1 MRAYP
6 AMLKNYLKIAFKV
19 FLRRKFFTFIS
30 LFAISFT
37 LVVLMVAVAFLDHV
51 FGPNPVESRNDRT
64 LGIYFMEMRTPDKNG
79 TWNGTTGYK
88 FLDRNTRHLPNVEK
102 MAIFSEPK
110 QVVSYRN
117 GEKIPSYLKRT
128 DGEYWE
134 ILTFHFLEGA
144 GYSAEDEKS
153 RNFVAV
159 INAATRQKFF
169 GNETAVGKTIE
180 VDGQNFR
187 VVGVVA
193 NVPFLRQVPFADI
206 WVPISTAKTDTYR
219 NEMMGDFMATYLA
232 RSASD
237 FPAIRDEFKVRL
249 SSVEFPDPKEWN
261 SMNGEMNTYFEAV
274 SRELVGSRN
283 DEGLASRPGRL
294 LAAMIIIA
302 ILFMLLPT
310 VNLININV
318 SRIMERASEIGV
330 RKAFGASSWTLV
342 GQFIVENILL
352 TLVGGLLGFFLS
364 RLALQ
369 FITNSG
375 WFPYAEFYLNYRV
388 FFGGLGLAVIFG
400 LFSGVYPAWKM
411 SRLHPVQ
418 ALKGAVR

>member
-1 MRAYP
+1 
-6 AMLKNYLKIAFKV
+6 MLKNYLKIAFKV

-37 LVVLMVAVAFLDHV
+37 LVVLMVAFAFLDHV
-51 FGPNPVESRNDRT
+51 FGPNPVESRKERT
-64 LGIYFMEMRTPDKNG
+64 LGIYFMEMKTPDKNG

-88 FLDRNTRHLPNVEK
+88 FLNRNTRNLPNVEQ
-102 MAIFSEPK
+102 MAIFSEQK

-117 GEKIPSYLKRT
+117 GEKIQSYLKRT

-134 ILTFHFLEGA
+134 ILSFHFLEGA
-144 GYSAEDEKS
+144 GYSAEDEKN

-159 INAATRQKFF
+159 INEATRQKFF
-169 GNETAVGKTIE
+169 GNESAVGKTIE

-187 VVGVVA
+187 VVGVVE
-193 NVPFLRQVPFADI
+193 NVPFLRNVPFADV

-219 NEMMGDFMATYLA
+219 NELMGDFMATYLA
-232 RSASD
+232 RSAAD

-249 SSVEFPDPKEWN
+249 TNVEFPDPKEWN
-261 SMNGEMNTYFEAV
+261 SMNGGMDTYFEAI
-274 SRELVGSRN
+274 SRELVGSRDDN
-283 DEGLASRPGRL
+283 GRASRPGRL
-294 LAAMIIIA
+294 LAAIIIGA

-310 VNLININV
+310 VNLINLNV

-342 GQFIVENILL
+342 GQFVVENVIL
-352 TLVGGLLGFFLS
+352 TLLGGALGFVLS
-364 RLALQ
+364 RFILQ
-369 FITNSG
+369 FITGSG
-375 WFPYAEFYLNYRV
+375 WFPYAEFHLNVRV
-388 FFGGLGLAVIFG
+388 FLGGLGLAVIFG